1 MSETTLDIVERFLVF
16 VDADNVPASI
26 MSKALGLIKGRGRI
40 VSCKVFGDFSRTELL
55 PWKNICL
62 SYNLEAIMAWHKSKK
77 NSSDLKICQYCVH
90 SMYNVHSNI
99 NKYILITG
107 DGDFTTVIQ
116 DLKNREKYVICMGL
130 RMQSSSILQHCCDEF
145 IDLTSDDVASTS
157 SAASKSDI
165 DKRNLKE
172 SIIQAV
178 KFELENFPGIDL
190 SQIKRRLLLKNPSY
204 NEQNFGKG
212 SFSKFMQF
220 LGFEVYY
227 IVRDGKTFGPYAKS
241 KSLEKKK
248 NNDDRSERRRVTC
261 QLMKSDLTTEGS

>member
-1 MSETTLDIVERFLVF
+1 MSETNFDIVERFLVF

-62 SYNLEAIMAWHKSKK
+62 SFNLEPIMAWHKSKK

-99 NKYILITG
+99 NNYILITG

-145 IDLTSDDVASTS
+145 IDLTPAKKNVASTS
-157 SAASKSDI
+157 SAESKSDI

-172 SIIQAV
+172 SVIKAV
-178 KFELENFPGIDL
+178 KFELERFPGIDL
-190 SQIKRRLLLKNPSY
+190 SQIKTRLLLKNPSY

-212 SFSKFMQF
+212 SFSKFIQF
-220 LGFEVYY
+220 LGFEVYC
-227 IVRDGKTFGPYAKS
+227 IERDGKTFGPYAKS
-241 KSLEKKK
+241 K
-248 NNDDRSERRRVTC
+248 
-261 QLMKSDLTTEGS
+261 